1 MYDRKLSLP
10 QLSSSRFYLFS
21 LFFSMHESSKCYLIK
36 YVVRKNLKGHDL
48 RGSELT
54 QYLYLWVYGYMSCLY
69 LRKHQIKQSLM
80 YGQGAGRGTVLLCVT
95 WGQLEGASTQSY
107 IRQSEIYGVRTLKS
121 EELR

>member
-1 MYDRKLSLP
+1 MLP
-10 QLSSSRFYLFS
+10 
-21 LFFSMHESSKCYLIK
+21 K

-54 QYLYLWVYGYMSCLY
+54 QKWVYGYMSCLY
-69 LRKHQIKQSLM
+69 PRQHQIKQSLM